1 MQSPGT
7 LYGLRSNGQEFPLEA
22 TISQVTVGGQKLF
35 TVILRDITQRKHAE
49 ELERLYA
56 QTTEMDR
63 LKSEFFANVSHE
75 FRTPLTLL
83 LNPLEDLLRTPGDH
97 ISTRRSDLELMRRNS
112 LRLLRMVN
120 TLLDLSRI
128 EAGRMEGEFEPSD
141 LAALT
146 VDYTSVFRSIVE
158 NAGLVF

>member
-1 MQSPGT
+1 M
-7 LYGLRSNGQEFPLEA
+7 EA

-49 ELERLYA
+49 ELARLYA

-63 LKSEFFANVSHE
+63 LKTEFFANVSHE

-83 LNPLEDLLRTPGDH
+83 LNPLEDLLKTPG
-97 ISTRRSDLELMRRNS
+97 TVMMVPRSDLELMRRNT

-120 TLLDLSRI
+120 MLLDLSRI
-128 EAGRMEGEFEPSD
+128 EAGRLEGEFEPVD

-146 VDYTSVFRSIVE
+146 ADGTSSS
-158 NAGLVF
+158 GLLKYSRPLSDR